1 VPLKRH
7 KYRVAPAEQ
16 READGIRFDSK
27 KERARYIELKRLR
40 DETKE
45 VVFFLRQ
52 VPFDLPGNT
61 KYRVD
66 FVVWWAD
73 GGTTFEDVK
82 GMRTA
87 MYKMKKKQVEDLYQ
101 PVHITEI

>member
-1 VPLKRH
+1 MGLKRH
-7 KYRVAPAEQ
+7 KYRVSPPEQ

-27 KERARYIELKRLR
+27 KEKARYIELKRLR

-52 VPFDLPGNT
+52 VPFDLPGNV

-66 FVVWWAD
+66 FVVWWND

-87 MYKMKKKQVEDLYQ
+87 MYTMKKKQVESLY
-101 PVHITEI
+101 PVTITEM